1 MRDPSGRAK
10 TGATPAEEVYRLVVQ
25 CCCAAGG
32 LAGLW
37 LGFLAGLGRP
47 GSPDADA
54 ALAAV
59 LVPIGWRVAAGVITG
74 ALVAGAVSAAIWG
87 LRPAIRR

>member
-37 LGFLAGLGRP
+37 VGFLAVLGTR
-47 GSPDADA
+47 GGPDADS

-59 LVPIGWRVAAGVITG
+59 LVPVGWRVVAGVVIG
-74 ALVAGAVSAAIWG
+74 ALVAWAVSAAIPW
-87 LRPAIRR
+87 LRPARH